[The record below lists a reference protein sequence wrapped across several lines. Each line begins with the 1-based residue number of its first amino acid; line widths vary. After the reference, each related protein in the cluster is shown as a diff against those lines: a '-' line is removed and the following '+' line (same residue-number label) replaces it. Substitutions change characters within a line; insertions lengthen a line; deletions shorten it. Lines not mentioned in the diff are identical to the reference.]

1 MKQKLNNINNIN
13 IISSVLVIVVIV
25 IILIKGYSLY
35 IRVYKTDTFYNLA
48 PPNPTNPTI
57 TNISLTTKPTPIDRT
72 KLYGALFLENIDKT
86 IKNLSNPD
94 IQYEENRIQLNNYS
108 DILL

>member
-1 MKQKLNNINNIN
+1 MKNKLNNLL
-13 IISSVLVIVVIV
+13 IISIMLFVFLIV
-25 IILIKGYSLY
+25 IIIYNK
-35 IRVYKTDTFYNLA
+35 VYKIDTFIIK
-48 PPNPTNPTI
+48 PVITNPTNPTNPSI
-57 TNISLTTKPTPIDRT
+57 TKSQPIDRT

-94 IQYEENRIQLNNYS
+94 IQYEDSRIQLNNYS

>member
-1 MKQKLNNINNIN
+1 MKKVINNLIL
-13 IISSVLVIVVIV
+13 ICTALFILLIV
-25 IILIKGYSLY
+25 IIVYNK
-35 IRVYKTDTFYNLA
+35 VYKFDTFIINQVT
-48 PPNPTNPTI
+48 TNP
-57 TNISLTTKPTPIDRT
+57 NTTKPQPIDRT

-94 IQYEENRIQLNNYS
+94 IEYEESRRHLNNYS

>member
-1 MKQKLNNINNIN
+1 MKKIINNLIL
-13 IISSVLVIVVIV
+13 ICTVLFILLIV
-25 IILIKGYSLY
+25 IIVYNK
-35 IRVYKTDTFYNLA
+35 VYKFDTFII
-48 PPNPTNPTI
+48 NPVTTNP
-57 TNISLTTKPTPIDRT
+57 NTTKPQPIDRT

-94 IQYEENRIQLNNYS
+94 IEYEESRRHLNNYS

>member
-1 MKQKLNNINNIN
+1 MKNKLNNLL
-13 IISSVLVIVVIV
+13 IISIVLFILVIL
-25 IILIKGYSLY
+25 IISYFQVFKI
-35 IRVYKTDTFYNLA
+35 DTFIIK
-48 PPNPTNPTI
+48 PVTTKQSI
-57 TNISLTTKPTPIDRT
+57 TTKPQPIDRT
-72 KLYGALFLENIDKT
+72 KLYGALFLENIEES